1 MKSLVLISLLVLI
14 CSKNSVIEYGK
25 EYTFDKS
32 NNQFEFTA
40 EQKGLAFIHISYEGS
55 LNLRYVFTI
64 LIQVKMPLF
73 RNQGWGGFTK

>member
-32 NNQFEFTA
+32 INQFEFTA
-40 EQKGLAFIHISYEGS
+40 EQDGLAFIHIS
-55 LNLRYVFTI
+55 
-64 LIQVKMPLF
+64 
-73 RNQGWGGFTK
+73 

>member
-40 EQKGLAFIHISYEGS
+40 EQDGLAFIHISYEG
-55 LNLRYVFTI
+55 
-64 LIQVKMPLF
+64 P
-73 RNQGWGGFTK
+73 

>member
-40 EQKGLAFIHISYEGS
+40 EQDGLAFIHISYEGS
-55 LNLRYVFTI
+55 LNLRYVIYDPQSGENAPF
-64 LIQVKMPLF
+64 Q
-73 RNQGWGGFTK
+73 NQGWGGFTK